1 MHITFCDE
9 NVLNLLSTTLVIQD
23 RCETLAN
30 KMGEGDGE
38 TGINF
43 HSWES
48 WLGLNLAKTNVFW
61 KEIRRRFL
69 YLASDESNAVA

>member
-43 HSWES
+43 HS
-48 WLGLNLAKTNVFW
+48 
-61 KEIRRRFL
+61 
-69 YLASDESNAVA
+69 